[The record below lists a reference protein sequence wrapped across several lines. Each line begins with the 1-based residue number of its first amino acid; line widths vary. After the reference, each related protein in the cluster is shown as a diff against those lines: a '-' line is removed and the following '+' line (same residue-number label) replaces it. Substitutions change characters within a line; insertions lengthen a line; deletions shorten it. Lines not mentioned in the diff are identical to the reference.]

1 MDHKAIHAV
10 IADDFK
16 AVNETIHQQLVSN
29 VPMVEKIADHIISS
43 GGKRLRPMIVLLAA
57 GLTNSTSDQQHQLA
71 TVIEFLHTATLL
83 HDDVVDT
90 SELRRG
96 KPTANAQWGN
106 AASVLVGDFLYARSF
121 ELLVKIGHLG
131 VMDALAATTRKI
143 AEGEV
148 LQLTNVR
155 NPDTSEAQYLKV
167 IEGKT
172 AILFQAC
179 GECAGLIAGATEQEC
194 AALASFGLNLGLAF
208 QLIDDVLD
216 YSGEAEKLGKN
227 VGDDLAEGKPT
238 LPIIHAM
245 ANCSEQE
252 RTLIRKCIRKGSLE
266 QLDDIMQIMNQHG
279 SLTYTIQQAEHCAE
293 KAKQALSIFPESIFK
308 QAMFALAD
316 LSVQRDF

>member
-10 IADDFK
+10 IADDFS
-16 AVNETIHQQLVSN
+16 AVNDTIHQQLVSN
-29 VPMVEKIADHIISS
+29 VPMVEKIAEHIITS
-43 GGKRLRPMIVLLAA
+43 GGKRLRPTIVLLAA
-57 GLTNSTSDQQHQLA
+57 GLTNSQHEKQHQLA

-155 NPDTSEAQYLKV
+155 NPDTSEEKYLEV
-167 IEGKT
+167 IMGKT

-179 GECAGLIAGATEQEC
+179 GECAGLIADASAQQC
-194 AALASFGLNLGLAF
+194 KALSDYGLHLGLAF

-216 YSGEAEKLGKN
+216 YSGDAEKLGKN

-245 ANCSEQE
+245 ENCNETE
-252 RTLIRKCIRKGSLE
+252 RKLIRSCIRKGSLD
-266 QLDDIMQIMNQHG
+266 QLDDVIQIMNNYG
-279 SLTYTIQQAEHCAE
+279 SLDYTITQAEAHAKKAQQA
-293 KAKQALSIFPESIFK
+293 LDIFPDSVFK
-308 QAMFALAD
+308 EAMSALAG
-316 LSVQRDF
+316 LSVKRDF

>member
-1 MDHKAIHAV
+1 MDHKEIHAV
-10 IADDFK
+10 IAGDFS
-16 AVNETIHQQLVSN
+16 AVNDTIHQQLVSN

-43 GGKRLRPMIVLLAA
+43 GGKRLRPTIVLLAA
-57 GLTNSTSDQQHQLA
+57 GLTNSQGTQQHQLA

-90 SELRRG
+90 SDMRRG

-106 AASVLVGDFLYARSF
+106 AASVLVGDFLYARAF
-121 ELLVKIGHLG
+121 ELLVKIGQLG
-131 VMDALAATTRKI
+131 VMDTLAATTRKI

-155 NPDTSEAQYLKV
+155 NPDASEAQYLEV
-167 IEGKT
+167 IKGKT

-179 GECAGLIAGATEQEC
+179 GECAGLIADSPKDQTT
-194 AALASFGLNLGLAF
+194 ALANYGLHLGLAF

-238 LPIIHAM
+238 LPTIHAM
-245 ANCSEQE
+245 ANCSEDE
-252 RTLIRKCIRKGSLE
+252 RQLIRSCIRKGSLD
-266 QLDDIMQIMNQHG
+266 QLNEVMSIMNRCG
-279 SLTYTIQQAEHCAE
+279 SLEYTIAKAEHHAE
-293 KAKQALSIFPESIFK
+293 QAKLALDAFPESDYK
-308 QAMFALAD
+308 QAMKALAA
-316 LSVQRDF
+316 LSVKRDF

>member
-1 MDHKAIHAV
+1 MDHKEIHAV
-10 IADDFK
+10 IADDFS
-16 AVNETIHQQLVSN
+16 AVNNTIHKQLVSN

-57 GLTNSTSDQQHQLA
+57 GLTQSQHKKQHQLA
-71 TVIEFLHTATLL
+71 TAIEFLHTATLL

-121 ELLVKIGHLG
+121 ELLVEIGHLE
-131 VMDALAATTRKI
+131 VMNALAATTRKI

-155 NPDTSEAQYLKV
+155 NPNTSEAQYLEV
-167 IEGKT
+167 IMGKT

-179 GECAGLIAGATEQEC
+179 GECAAIIANSPAQER
-194 AALASFGLNLGLAF
+194 AALSEFGLNLGLAF

-245 ANCSEQE
+245 EHCDEEE
-252 RTLIRKCIRKGSLE
+252 RTLMRQCIRKGSLE
-266 QLDDIMQIMNQHG
+266 QFDDIMKIMTACG
-279 SLTYTIQQAEHCAE
+279 SLDYTIAQAEACAE
-293 KAKQALSIFPESIFK
+293 KAKRALDVFPDSQFK
-308 QAMFALAD
+308 QAMCALAD
-316 LSVQRDF
+316 LSVKRDT

>member
-10 IADDFK
+10 IADDFS
-16 AVNETIHQQLVSN
+16 AVNDTIHQQLVSN

-57 GLTNSTSDQQHQLA
+57 GLTNSQHEKQHQLA

-121 ELLVKIGHLG
+121 ELLVKIGHLD
-131 VMDALAATTRKI
+131 VMNTLSSTTRKI

-155 NPDTSEAQYLKV
+155 NPDTSEEKYLEV
-167 IEGKT
+167 IMGKT

-179 GECAGLIAGATEQEC
+179 GECAGLIANVPVAQC
-194 AALASFGLNLGLAF
+194 KALADFGLHLGLAF

-245 ANCSEQE
+245 EKSNEVE
-252 RTLIRKCIRKGSLE
+252 RKLIRTCIRKGSLDQIDE
-266 QLDDIMQIMNQHG
+266 IIQIMKNHG
-279 SLTYTIQQAEHCAE
+279 SLDYTIAQAESHAI
-293 KAKQALSIFPESIFK
+293 KAKQALNVFPDSIFK
-308 QAMFALAD
+308 EAMCALAD
-316 LSVQRDF
+316 LSVKRDS